1 MLRIGYNAPSLS
13 LPDQHGQLH
22 TLDSL
27 VDRSGLILYFY
38 PADFTPVC
46 TRQACLLK
54 DIHEELASEGLNVVG
69 VSPQNT
75 ESHEKFSDRYKLP
88 FTILA
93 DPGKQTIRD
102 YGCLLPIGLGVRRR
116 TFLIDD
122 NLRVRDILTA
132 DFMASRHQ
140 EFARNA
146 RATLQKNQ
154 D

>member
-1 MLRIGYNAPSLS
+1 MLKIGDNAPGFS

-22 TLDSL
+22 SLDSL
-27 VDRSGLILYFY
+27 IDGTGLILYFY

-69 VSPQNT
+69 VSPQDT
-75 ESHEKFSDRYKLP
+75 RSHEKFSSKYKLP
-88 FTILA
+88 FPILA
-93 DPGKQTIRD
+93 DPEKHTIRD

-122 NLRVRDILTA
+122 RLRVRDILTA

-140 EFARNA
+140 DFARNA
-146 RATLQKNQ
+146 RKTLQKNQ